1 MTSSEENALIKW
13 ALKDDACAIACAV
26 TLFEICQTLD
36 DLWDKDKPV
45 SNTQLLQMMLRA
57 MVILPSNP
65 FYTANMQSVISV
77 IEDAIMQWAAA
88 NDIEEKSES
97 DYRREMA
104 RVAYVIRSST
114 NDVLIKLARI
124 VGGYEWEREV
134 ALAVREKVYL
144 SSETFQEYI
153 EELRGS

>member
-1 MTSSEENALIKW
+1 
-13 ALKDDACAIACAV
+13 
-26 TLFEICQTLD
+26 
-36 DLWDKDKPV
+36 
-45 SNTQLLQMMLRA
+45 MMLRA